1 MSYQAERWTHA
12 QRELHRTP
20 SAVLANLAGRVK
32 HRTLECWPSQQT
44 IADDLRMSRRTV
56 CSALEYL
63 EQQGFITRERQH
75 RRETGYRAQ
84 DRITLRME
92 SVQTVVQITQTY
104 GEYLAERHPSRYTHR
119 AANVNG
125 RLGLC
130 ERRSQQEQEEV
141 NGKRVPTPTSSSSR
155 STQVEEKSSMHIR
168 ASRIDGEW
176 NLTVVGIDLDYDQ
189 NRVFKQVLADIL
201 SAALDGGVTTETL
214 TRLLQDSWEVSE
226 HWVGKLE
233 EFERRV
239 SAHRGCRNYV
249 PGLSA

>member
-1 MSYQAERWTHA
+1 
-12 QRELHRTP
+12 
-20 SAVLANLAGRVK
+20 
-32 HRTLECWPSQQT
+32 
-44 IADDLRMSRRTV
+44 
-56 CSALEYL
+56 
-63 EQQGFITRERQH
+63 
-75 RRETGYRAQ
+75 
-84 DRITLRME
+84 
-92 SVQTVVQITQTY
+92 
-104 GEYLAERHPSRYTHR
+104 
-119 AANVNG
+119 
-125 RLGLC
+125 
-130 ERRSQQEQEEV
+130 
-141 NGKRVPTPTSSSSR
+141 
-155 STQVEEKSSMHIR
+155 MHIR
-168 ASRIDGEW
+168 ASRIDDEW